1 MQPTTQDFIYWR
13 WRLIFIYF
21 YTFIAAVIKIIC
33 NYFLNLKFK
42 LAFKKFN
49 KIYIYFLKIAAIFIN
64 MFLTGLIFIFLY
76 YSANLKKKN
85 GLLGSWDVKT
95 FWLNSLDSNIYM
107 LTGNGV
113 FNIV

>member
-42 LAFKKFN
+42 LASKKFN
-49 KIYIYFLKIAAIFIN
+49 KIYIFLKNRSYFYKHVFN
-64 MFLTGLIFIFLY
+64 
-76 YSANLKKKN
+76 
-85 GLLGSWDVKT
+85 W
-95 FWLNSLDSNIYM
+95 SNIYFFCITV
-107 LTGNGV
+107 L
-113 FNIV
+113 I

>member
-1 MQPTTQDFIYWR
+1 M
-13 WRLIFIYF
+13 
-21 YTFIAAVIKIIC
+21 IKIIC

-49 KIYIYFLKIAAIFIN
+49 KIYIFLKNRSYFYKHVFNWSNIF
-64 MFLTGLIFIFLY
+64 FLY